1 MPVLGFAIED
11 EIEYNGCGIMKTDE
25 PWKHLPRVFDL
36 WVLALC
42 TKGTMYMNIEG
53 SEFAIRPG
61 DVFILP
67 VRRLHYGTRDSEGG
81 ISYYWAHFE
90 APDLDCL
97 LERECVDARK
107 IAPGQSYLMYHVS
120 LLDLNTVSMLFNQLY
135 TNNYA
140 QHYTPN
146 LQKSLLKV
154 LLYEI
159 SNQTLY
165 RHAHKFDQRFMQL
178 LDHIRSNFTGEL
190 SVDELADLF
199 SYNKSYLCRLF
210 KARVG
215 KNHQQLPKRAEV
227 VLRVPA
233 AERNQPSHQA
243 HLIRG
248 WFRKR
253 KIFHAHV
260 QGAYEHDSHRLSKHA
275 PNRHLRRRS
284 PLSLG
289 QQVNQRHLL
298 FFFMDCP
305 SHPPPL

>member
-107 IAPGQSYLMYHVS
+107 IAAWPVLPDVS
-120 LLDLNTVSMLFNQLY
+120 RLAAGPEYGFH
-135 TNNYA
+135 A
-140 QHYTPN
+140 
-146 LQKSLLKV
+146 LQPAL
-154 LLYEI
+154 
-159 SNQTLY
+159 
-165 RHAHKFDQRFMQL
+165 
-178 LDHIRSNFTGEL
+178 
-190 SVDELADLF
+190 
-199 SYNKSYLCRLF
+199 
-210 KARVG
+210 
-215 KNHQQLPKRAEV
+215 HQQLR
-227 VLRVPA
+227 PA
-233 AERNQPSHQA
+233 LYA
-243 HLIRG
+243 
-248 WFRKR
+248 
-253 KIFHAHV
+253 
-260 QGAYEHDSHRLSKHA
+260 
-275 PNRHLRRRS
+275 
-284 PLSLG
+284 
-289 QQVNQRHLL
+289 
-298 FFFMDCP
+298 
-305 SHPPPL
+305 

>member
-215 KNHQQLPKRAEV
+215 KTINSYQNELRLCYACQLLSETNLPIKRISSEVGFESEKYFMRMFKAHMNMTPTGYRNTHQIAIFDV
-227 VLRVPA
+227 VPR
-233 AERNQPSHQA
+233 
-243 HLIRG
+243 
-248 WFRKR
+248 
-253 KIFHAHV
+253 
-260 QGAYEHDSHRLSKHA
+260 
-275 PNRHLRRRS
+275 
-284 PLSLG
+284 
-289 QQVNQRHLL
+289 
-298 FFFMDCP
+298 
-305 SHPPPL
+305 

>member
-1 MPVLGFAIED
+1 
-11 EIEYNGCGIMKTDE
+11 
-25 PWKHLPRVFDL
+25 
-36 WVLALC
+36 
-42 TKGTMYMNIEG
+42 
-53 SEFAIRPG
+53 
-61 DVFILP
+61 
-67 VRRLHYGTRDSEGG
+67 
-81 ISYYWAHFE
+81 
-90 APDLDCL
+90 
-97 LERECVDARK
+97 
-107 IAPGQSYLMYHVS
+107 
-120 LLDLNTVSMLFNQLY
+120 MLFNQLY

-215 KNHQQLPKRAEV
+215 KTINSYQNELRLCYACQLLSETNLPIKRISSEV
-227 VLRVPA
+227 GFESEKYFMRMFK
-233 AERNQPSHQA
+233 A
-243 HLIRG
+243 HMN
-248 WFRKR
+248 
-253 KIFHAHV
+253 
-260 QGAYEHDSHRLSKHA
+260 HDSHRLSKHA